1 MVEEDIKLQLSLN
14 HDVEVFMDPLLYQYS
29 VGGIVFLIGMIYAYK
44 QGYVGTTG
52 KGLTNTLIVCGGFLF
67 FLGLQSYLQYAP
79 MNEQPVVTYTGDA
92 SANQTGMLGTNL
104 DYIVMFGYF
113 LSMLLVGVWFG
124 RGQNSTKDFFFGGQ
138 KFSWWLISFS
148 LVASTIGSASF
159 VKYSKIAYSYG
170 IASSQTYL
178 NDWFWIPLLLFGWLP
193 ILYFSKVLS
202 IPEYFER
209 RFDVTSRRIATYLLL
224 AYLIGYVGINLFTM
238 GQALSILLNWNVFW
252 AAACVAG
259 VSAIYVTF
267 GGQTSVI
274 MTDLFQGVMLLA
286 TGLLLLLLGINELG
300 GFVDFWE
307 HLPRGH
313 RQAFPHFNKDPSY
326 PAVGIFWQDAMAN
339 SAMFYFL
346 NQGMVMRLMAARS
359 IDESRKAMITM
370 LVILMP
376 IAALVVAS
384 GGWVG
389 QAMVHAGIL
398 PEMSPKEAFFISAE
412 YLSMPGMFG
421 LIMAALTAALMSTV
435 DTLITAISAIVV
447 NDIYKPI
454 KPEAKENE
462 LLKIARISSIS
473 IAILGVLLV
482 PVFQQFKS
490 IYAAHGAF
498 TAAITPP
505 LVITLLLGVFWKK
518 FTRNAAKITMLL
530 GSLIIFGSI
539 LYPEWIIPFSHGVP
553 MKEVDAAEFL
563 AGKNQFKFMRA
574 FFGIAVC
581 LSIGVISGFVFDH
594 EKQKPLSGLVWGT
607 IKDAI
612 ASYKGSEGEEGE
624 SDWASSDVIFQE
636 EQSKMTEDE
645 QWILVKIS
653 PQLASKLEAEKDD
666 LLYICDNRIWLGGLR
681 AGHAIIE
688 EIDDSLQGEQIV
700 VGQRLFDSLVK
711 GRENEK
717 LRVKRLY

>member
-1 MVEEDIKLQLSLN
+1 
-14 HDVEVFMDPLLYQYS
+14 MDPLLYQYG
-29 VGGIVFLIGMIYAYK
+29 VGGIVFFIGLIYAFK
-44 QGYVGTTG
+44 QGYIGTQGTAL
-52 KGLTNTLIVCGGFLF
+52 KNMLIVCGGFLF
-67 FLGLQSYLQYAP
+67 FLGMQSYLQYAP
-79 MNEQPVVTYTGDA
+79 MNEQPAISFSGEAPNT
-92 SANQTGMLGTNL
+92 QTGMLGTNL

-113 LSMLLVGVWFG
+113 LSMLFVGVWFG
-124 RGQNSTKDFFFGGQ
+124 RGQSTTKDFFFGGQ

-238 GQALSILLNWNVFW
+238 GQALSILLGWNVFW

-313 RQAFPHFNKDPSY
+313 RQAFPHFNKEASY

-370 LVILMP
+370 LIVLMP

-389 QAMVHAGIL
+389 QAMVHAGLL
-398 PEMSPKEAFFISAE
+398 PEMNPKEAFFITAE

-454 KPEAKENE
+454 KPKAKEHE
-462 LLKIARISSIS
+462 LLKVARISSIS

-505 LVITLLLGVFWKK
+505 LVVTLLLGVFWKK
-518 FTRNAAKITMLL
+518 FSPPGAKLTMLL

-539 LYPEWIIPFSHGVP
+539 LFPEWIEPFAHGVP
-553 MKEVDAAEFL
+553 MKEVDTNDFL

-574 FFGIAVC
+574 FFGIIVC
-581 LSIGVISGFVFDH
+581 LSIGIISGFVFEH
-594 EKQKPLSGLVWGT
+594 VKQKSLSGLVWGT
-607 IKDAI
+607 VKDAI

-624 SDWASSDVIFQE
+624 SEWALGQAIFRE
-636 EQSKMTEDE
+636 EQSKMTTDE
-645 QWILVKIS
+645 QWLLVKIS
-653 PQLASKLEAEKDD
+653 PKLASKLEAKKDD
-666 LLYICDNRIWLGGLR
+666 LLYLSDNRIWLGGLR
-681 AGHAIIE
+681 ASHAIVE
-688 EIDDSLQGEQIV
+688 EVDESLDGEQII
-700 VGQRLFDSLVK
+700 VGQQLFDALVK
-711 GRENEK
+711 GREQEE
-717 LRVKRLY
+717 LRLKRLY